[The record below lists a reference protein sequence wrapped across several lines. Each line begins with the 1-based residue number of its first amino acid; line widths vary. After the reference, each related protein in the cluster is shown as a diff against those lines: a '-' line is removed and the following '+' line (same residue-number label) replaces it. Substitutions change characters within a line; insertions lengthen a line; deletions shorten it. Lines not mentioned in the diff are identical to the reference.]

1 MYFRNFTTLFVK
13 YSYLYFS
20 SHSVYGIS
28 IPATVT
34 TSKMAA
40 LTKRI
45 YSSVFLTSL
54 RPNGRLRIELTLY
67 NTLKSFNILRATR
80 GVRAGTRVKQRAAM
94 LSSQRIRTFITTHQ
108 RVQSAKYGAGHL
120 ATNCINIP
128 TGTRI
133 ISKVPKLLT
142 TNACHVPNKVDE
154 LHGVVEMNNATV
166 AIVTD
171 SWLTDSVPS
180 TAISIGQSFNLFRK
194 DRPTPG
200 GGVSAYV
207 HSSIPTMR
215 LENIEASDKDVLWL
229 LHTPSRISRP
239 FSCIFTAALCFPPW
253 KTCTEERE
261 LIDHVTECLHNLL
274 IERPSA
280 GITITGDFN
289 HLNPRQ
295 LCQRFS
301 LRRLVK
307 MPTCGQDIVDQFLS
321 NMGELYCEAQLLPP
335 LGRSDH
341 QCILF
346 SPLNQQR
353 HRKAISRSVRT
364 FKPDNLRSLELK
376 LNLESWSAVYEASGV
391 DEKVEAFNSIII
403 NSLDTCTP
411 LGRVRLHPS
420 DKEWMTPHIKDHMC

>member
-1 MYFRNFTTLFVK
+1 MKCTYFRNFTTLFVK

-142 TNACHVPNKVDE
+142 TNACNVPNKVTSYTE
-154 LHGVVEMNNATV
+154 
-166 AIVTD
+166 
-171 SWLTDSVPS
+171 
-180 TAISIGQSFNLFRK
+180 
-194 DRPTPG
+194 
-200 GGVSAYV
+200 
-207 HSSIPTMR
+207 SS
-215 LENIEASDKDVLWL
+215 K
-229 LHTPSRISRP
+229 
-239 FSCIFTAALCFPPW
+239 
-253 KTCTEERE
+253 
-261 LIDHVTECLHNLL
+261 
-274 IERPSA
+274 
-280 GITITGDFN
+280 
-289 HLNPRQ
+289 
-295 LCQRFS
+295 
-301 LRRLVK
+301 
-307 MPTCGQDIVDQFLS
+307 
-321 NMGELYCEAQLLPP
+321 
-335 LGRSDH
+335 
-341 QCILF
+341 
-346 SPLNQQR
+346 
-353 HRKAISRSVRT
+353 
-364 FKPDNLRSLELK
+364 
-376 LNLESWSAVYEASGV
+376 
-391 DEKVEAFNSIII
+391 
-403 NSLDTCTP
+403 
-411 LGRVRLHPS
+411 
-420 DKEWMTPHIKDHMC
+420 